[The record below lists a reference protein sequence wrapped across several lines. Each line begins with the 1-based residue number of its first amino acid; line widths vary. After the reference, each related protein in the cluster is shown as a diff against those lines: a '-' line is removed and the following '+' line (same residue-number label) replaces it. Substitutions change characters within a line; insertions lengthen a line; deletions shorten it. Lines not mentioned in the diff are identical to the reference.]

1 MIARVADL
9 SRIASFPA
17 SLRSR
22 CRMLSLGPAPALL
35 VAPEGPD
42 GRPLE
47 GPAPC
52 LLWLHG
58 RTVSKEVDSARLQR
72 VSRAGLAVC
81 AIDLPGHGER
91 LDPAYQAPDA
101 LPLLLSEA
109 RAELDQVVEALR
121 AQAGIGERL
130 AIGGM
135 SAGGMVALR
144 RLCDP
149 HPFRCVVVEGTA
161 GDFGRAGPERRFVE
175 AAARDLDPAS
185 NLGGWRALPLL
196 AFHSEADAVVP
207 IAAMRSFIE
216 AVRARHAAL
225 GSDAPVELV
234 TYPATG
240 APQEHLGFGRLA
252 GDVRART
259 VEFLAAH
266 LSRG

>member
-1 MIARVADL
+1 MADP
-9 SRIASFPA
+9 SRIAAFPA

-22 CRMLSLGPAPALL
+22 CRLLRLGPAPALL

-42 GRPLE
+42 GRPVG

-52 LLWLHG
+52 LLWMHG

-72 VSRAGLAVC
+72 LSRAGLAVC

-91 LDPAYQAPDA
+91 LDPAYQASDA
-101 LPLLLSEA
+101 LPRLLAEA
-109 RAELDQVVEALR
+109 RAELDDVVAALR
-121 AQAGIGERL
+121 AQPGVGERL

-149 HPFRCVVVEGTA
+149 HPFVCAVVEATA
-161 GDFGRAGPERRFVE
+161 GDFSRAGPERRFAE
-175 AAARDLDPAS
+175 AAARDLDPAA
-185 NLGGWRALPLL
+185 NLAGWRPLPLL

-207 IAAMRSFIE
+207 VAAIRSFVD
-216 AVRARHAAL
+216 AVRARQGAA
-225 GSDAPVELV
+225 APAELV
-234 TYPATG
+234 TFPATG

-252 GDVRART
+252 GEVRART
-259 VEFLAAH
+259 VAFLEAH
-266 LSRG
+266 LLRG